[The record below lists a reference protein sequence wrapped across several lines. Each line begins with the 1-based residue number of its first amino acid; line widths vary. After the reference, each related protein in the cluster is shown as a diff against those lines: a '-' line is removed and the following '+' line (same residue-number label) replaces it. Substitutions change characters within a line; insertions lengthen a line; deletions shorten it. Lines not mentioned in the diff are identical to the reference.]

1 MTAIVEKQEAKP
13 EKDEDN
19 LLGLFDPS
27 AKIAPQREKA
37 NEASMEF
44 AGNATMIAGK
54 LHNPIT
60 SDDRLIHA
68 DIDRGLELDVTI
80 TESIPYTM
88 AADFFYL
95 IKTSRAAERELDVL
109 NTRAINNMEETTEE
123 VAIEA
128 LFYEVPEQEI
138 TDQVEWDDYW
148 RGIVEEY
155 RAFRFEQAV
164 IESKI
169 LTQDDIEAWRVM
181 VPFCYSLPDKY
192 ALTTMAKEGKR
203 AEHGVQNIGSILH
216 RETMNQD
223 SGTLDKLREK
233 LHLNRR

>member
-1 MTAIVEKQEAKP
+1 MTAIVEQKKEP

-27 AKIAPQREKA
+27 AKASPIRKEST
-37 NEASMEF
+37 EASMEF

-60 SDDRLIHA
+60 SDDKLIHA

-88 AADFFYL
+88 AADYFYL
-95 IKTSRAAERELDVL
+95 IKTSRLAEEELKVL
-109 NTRAINNMEETTEE
+109 NERAINKTEGQSEEL
-123 VAIEA
+123 AIEA
-128 LFYEVPEQEI
+128 LFLDIPEQEV
-138 TDQVEWDDYW
+138 TDQAEWEEYW
-148 RGIVEEY
+148 QAIVEDW

-169 LTQDDIEAWRVM
+169 LTEDDIEAWKVM
-181 VPFCYSLPDKY
+181 TPVCYSLPDKY

-216 RETMNQD
+216 RETLNNE

-233 LHLNRR
+233 LHLSRR